1 VGSFFP
7 PDFDEAVGKD
17 GTRVVPGL
25 SGRIV
30 VGVDE
35 DCFCP
40 GVVYDDF
47 V

>member
-1 VGSFFP
+1 VRGFFP
-7 PDFDEAVGKD
+7 PDFDEAVGED
-17 GTRVVPGL
+17 GTRVVPGFG
-25 SGRIV
+25 SGVI

-35 DCFCP
+35 DCFVP